1 MKQVGP
7 AKQPN
12 LFKASNADANM
23 KTSAE
28 TKVALTGTFQNRS
41 LGASFFLVWRGG
53 GFAEV

>member
-7 AKQPN
+7 AKEPN

-28 TKVALTGTFQNRS
+28 TKVALKGTFQKFW
-41 LGASFFLVWRGG
+41 SFFLSRLEGG